1 MKIHQ
6 SVKKRKFASRM
17 KLWLSYKAGKKKKI
31 EVWEKKGS
39 VKIWELDSNNR
50 DVDRDSDESDI
61 NESMDS
67 LTIENH

>member
-1 MKIHQ
+1 MKD
-6 SVKKRKFASRM
+6 
-17 KLWLSYKAGKKKKI
+17 Y
-31 EVWEKKGS
+31 